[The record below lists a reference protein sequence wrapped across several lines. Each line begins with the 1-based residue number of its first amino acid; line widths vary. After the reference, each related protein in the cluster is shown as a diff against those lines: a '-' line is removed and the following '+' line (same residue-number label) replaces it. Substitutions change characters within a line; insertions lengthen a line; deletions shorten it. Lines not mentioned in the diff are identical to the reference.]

1 MSEPVEYQDRV
12 DYTLVSC
19 LTICPLPS
27 KKYSIMH
34 SNVLPRIGLIAGIL
48 LVLGALPLS
57 QDSTAQV
64 PSLDHW
70 KVHDKDRPQP
80 PMVDPGPQPDP
91 IPPPSDA
98 LILFDGDDL
107 TRWETT
113 KGKPARWTVENGYMQ
128 VAKRAGAI
136 QTKQGFGDIQLH
148 IEWAAPNSGDGQDS
162 GNSGVFLMKTYEV
175 QVLNSHGN
183 VTYPDGQAASIYGQY
198 PPLVNASRPPG
209 QWQTYDIIFRRPRF
223 DADGALVRPA
233 RLTVLHNG
241 VLVQDNVVLTGP
253 TSHKKRP
260 PYKAH
265 ADKLPL
271 MLQDHNEPT
280 RYRNIWVR
288 ELPEDG

>member
-1 MSEPVEYQDRV
+1 MF
-12 DYTLVSC
+12 
-19 LTICPLPS
+19 LPFS
-27 KKYSIMH
+27 H
-34 SNVLPRIGLIAGIL
+34 RIGLVAGVL
-48 LVLGALPLS
+48 LLLGTLSLP
-57 QDSTAQV
+57 QDGTAQV
-64 PSLDHW
+64 PSLDQW

-80 PMVDPGPQPDP
+80 PMVDPGPQRAPA
-91 IPPPSDA
+91 PPPSDA
-98 LILFDGDDL
+98 LVLFDGDDL
-107 TRWETT
+107 SQWQTT
-113 KGKPARWTVENGYMQ
+113 KGKPAKWKVENGYVE
-128 VAKRAGAI
+128 VAKRAGAM
-136 QTKQGFGDIQLH
+136 QTRQDFGDVQLH

-162 GNSGVFLMKTYEV
+162 GNSGIFLMKTYEI

-183 VTYPDGQAASIYGQY
+183 TTYPDGQAAAIYGQY

-223 DADGALVRPA
+223 DANGALVRPA
-233 RLTVLHNG
+233 RVTVLHNG

-253 TSHKKRP
+253 TAHKKRP